1 LARANIGLVAN
12 LESLAIASAVAF
24 SSGRAFLKGWPNH
37 EVEVT
42 FTRDVVISAENSE
55 MATGCETAAAAP
67 SKCSRNL
74 GKYSDQWDP
83 AFKDYCKKYPNYGK
97 SVGMSS
103 QQWWEEVGLHGFF
116 CGVLYLMYLSL

>member
-1 LARANIGLVAN
+1 VDGTRIIRLPRSAGMTSWRLFLVGLIVCLARANIGLVAN

-37 EVEVT
+37 GVEVT

-67 SKCSRNL
+67 
-74 GKYSDQWDP
+74 
-83 AFKDYCKKYPNYGK
+83 
-97 SVGMSS
+97 
-103 QQWWEEVGLHGFF
+103 
-116 CGVLYLMYLSL
+116 